1 MSTEGKTFDITTIL
15 FESNDISVLVKGT
28 INQGHMNYT
37 SDITVSMSQLN
48 QLLNQLRRQ
57 NEEFELELPE
67 NEDYDTIGGFVF
79 SHLGYI
85 PKSGE
90 SFDYENL
97 RFSITVAGPRNV
109 NRIRIEKRH
118 DNKTPE
124 Q

>member
-57 NEEFELELPE
+57 NEEFELDDFMNSERMYNDETLYTINLNNILNSRVNLSELR
-67 NEDYDTIGGFVF
+67 NQD
-79 SHLGYI
+79 
-85 PKSGE
+85 
-90 SFDYENL
+90 
-97 RFSITVAGPRNV
+97 SIMQ
-109 NRIRIEKRH
+109 IRA
-118 DNKTPE
+118 
-124 Q
+124 

>member
-57 NEEFELELPE
+57 NEEFELDDFMNSELMYNDE
-67 NEDYDTIGGFVF
+67 TLYTI
-79 SHLGYI
+79 
-85 PKSGE
+85 
-90 SFDYENL
+90 NL
-97 RFSITVAGPRNV
+97 NDILNSRVNLSELTNQDSIMQ
-109 NRIRIEKRH
+109 IRA
-118 DNKTPE
+118 
-124 Q
+124 

>member
-57 NEEFELELPE
+57 NEEFELDDFMNSERMYNDETLYTINLNNILNGRVNLSELR
-67 NEDYDTIGGFVF
+67 NQD
-79 SHLGYI
+79 
-85 PKSGE
+85 
-90 SFDYENL
+90 
-97 RFSITVAGPRNV
+97 SIMQ
-109 NRIRIEKRH
+109 IRA
-118 DNKTPE
+118 
-124 Q
+124 